1 MSPYTDLVTAI
12 KKRRM
17 NRYMRISP
25 VNFKYIIE
33 IPGGLYFRK
42 KGGYYFVKG
51 GLLFRKRGVAI
62 SKGGCYLE
70 GGLAF

>member
-1 MSPYTDLVTAI
+1 MSPCTDLATAM

-17 NRYMRISP
+17 NGYMRISP
-25 VNFKYIIE
+25 VNFEYIIE
-33 IPGGLYFRK
+33 IPGGLHFRK
-42 KGGYYFVKG
+42 KGGYHFAKG
-51 GLLFRKRGVAI
+51 GLPFRKRGVAI